1 VGRHR
6 GVRAEIA
13 GLKKSRLGMNSPK
26 QRERPRRLPTLA
38 SRLRASSEPLF
49 AWAVRCKKW
58 ITQKGSRRPVS
69 TTDTAADKA
78 VEEHG
83 TSTSHIAAWLAGLI
97 AVGTL
102 IRIPQLCH
110 GLNEMHAFR
119 QTQTTFVALEY
130 ARRGIN
136 LLHTPLPI
144 FGLNSDVPMEFPLVQ
159 AIAALLIRLGI
170 GPDSA
175 MRIVGLAGFQAAAI
189 LLSVLV
195 LRWHGR
201 LATIVVLALFEFSP
215 FGLAWGAAALIDFP
229 AVALSLGMVVGLD
242 AWFRTGSRT
251 GLLLGAMSAWSAF
264 LVKATTPPAWC
275 VLVLVSAATVYLTA
289 RSWSR
294 IITGLLAGPIPGV
307 AAGLWWAR
315 YADAVKSRNPLTQ
328 FLTSAKLQG
337 WNFGTLEQ
345 RLDPGAYEPALVRVG
360 SEIAGPLALGLILAV
375 LGIILAPT
383 KIERVRRGGWLA
395 TVAAAPLLF
404 FNLYRV
410 HNYYLIGILPAIIA
424 AVGIGIVA
432 VAQRIHASTALVAAA
447 GTALIVVGSAV
458 PQSDVLQWVTSPAP
472 DPGGQRIR
480 AATSASDLIL
490 VVGCDWNP
498 TTLYFADRR
507 GLMLR
512 DNNLDVW
519 KHQNI
524 NDYHYLFSCDQ
535 ALPVAKCLPPGY
547 TALPTSEPG
556 LWRITNS

>member
-1 VGRHR
+1 
-6 GVRAEIA
+6 
-13 GLKKSRLGMNSPK
+13 
-26 QRERPRRLPTLA
+26 
-38 SRLRASSEPLF
+38 
-49 AWAVRCKKW
+49 
-58 ITQKGSRRPVS
+58 VS

-78 VEEHG
+78 DEEH
-83 TSTSHIAAWLAGLI
+83 STSAGHAAVWLAGLI

-102 IRIPQLCH
+102 IRIPQLWH

-144 FGLNSDVPMEFPLVQ
+144 FGPNSDVPMECPLVQ
-159 AIAALLIRLGI
+159 AIAAVLIRLGV

-175 MRIVGLAGFQAAAI
+175 MRIVGLAGFQATAI

-195 LRWHGR
+195 LHWHGK
-201 LATIVVLALFEFSP
+201 LATVVVLALFEFSP

-229 AVALSLGMVVGLD
+229 AVAFSIGMVVGLD
-242 AWFRTGSRT
+242 AWFRTGSRIS
-251 GLLLGAMSAWSAF
+251 LLLGAMSGWLAF

-275 VLVLVSAATVYLTA
+275 VLVVASAATAYLTA
-289 RSWSR
+289 RSWNR
-294 IITGLLAGPIPGV
+294 IITGFLVGPIPGV
-307 AAGLWWAR
+307 AAGIWWTR

-328 FLTSAKLQG
+328 FLTSASLKD
-337 WNFGTLEQ
+337 WNFGTLNQ
-345 RLDPGAYEPALVRVG
+345 RFDPGAWVPIFLRVN
-360 SEIAGPLALGLILAV
+360 SEIAGPLALGLVLAV

-383 KIERVRRGGWLA
+383 RVEWIRRAGWLA
-395 TVAAAPLLF
+395 TAAAAPLLF
-404 FNLYRV
+404 FNLYHV
-410 HNYYLIGILPAIIA
+410 HNYYLIGIFPAIIA
-424 AVGIGIVA
+424 AVGVGIAA
-432 VAQRIHASTALVAAA
+432 VAQRIRANTALVAAA
-447 GTALIVVGSAV
+447 GTALILVGSAIT
-458 PQSDVLQWVTSPAP
+458 QSDLLQWIKSPAP
-472 DPGGQRIR
+472 DAGGERIR
-480 AATSASDLIL
+480 AATNTNDLIL

-524 NDYHYLFSCDQ
+524 NDYHYLFGCDQ
-535 ALPVAKCLPPGY
+535 ALPVAKYLPPGH
-547 TALPTSEPG
+547 TLVPTSEPG

>member
-1 VGRHR
+1 
-6 GVRAEIA
+6 
-13 GLKKSRLGMNSPK
+13 
-26 QRERPRRLPTLA
+26 
-38 SRLRASSEPLF
+38 
-49 AWAVRCKKW
+49 
-58 ITQKGSRRPVS
+58 VS

-83 TSTSHIAAWLAGLI
+83 TSTGRMAAWLAGLI

-102 IRIPQLCH
+102 IRIPQLWH

-159 AIAALLIRLGI
+159 AIAALLIRLSI

-175 MRIVGLAGFQAAAI
+175 MRIVGVAGFQAAAI

-201 LATIVVLALFEFSP
+201 LSAIVVMALFEFSP
-215 FGLAWGAAALIDFP
+215 FGLAWGAAALVDFP
-229 AVALSLGMVVGLD
+229 AVAFSLGMVVGLD
-242 AWFRTGSRT
+242 AWFRTGSRS
-251 GLLLGAMSAWSAF
+251 GLLLGAMSGWLAF

-275 VLVLVSAATVYLTA
+275 VLVAVSAATAYVTA

-294 IITGLLAGPIPGV
+294 IITGFLAGPIPGV
-307 AAGLWWAR
+307 VAGLWWTR

-328 FLTSAKLQG
+328 FLTSAKLKD
-337 WNFGTLEQ
+337 WNFGTLGQ
-345 RLDPGAYEPALVRVG
+345 RLDPGAWGPVLVRIG
-360 SEIAGPLALGLILAV
+360 SEIAGPLALGLVLAV
-375 LGIILAPT
+375 LGIILVPT
-383 KIERVRRGGWLA
+383 KVERARSAGWLA
-395 TVAAAPLLF
+395 TAAAAPMLF
-404 FNLYRV
+404 FNLYHV
-410 HNYYLIGILPAIIA
+410 HNYYLIGIFPAIVA
-424 AVGIGIVA
+424 AIGTGIVA
-432 VAQRIHASTALVAAA
+432 VAQRIRANTALVAAA
-447 GTALIVVGSAV
+447 GAALIVVGSAL
-458 PQSDVLQWVTSPAP
+458 PQSDMLQWVTSPAP
-472 DPGGQRIR
+472 DSGGERIR
-480 AATSASDLIL
+480 AATSADDLIL

-498 TTLYFADRR
+498 TTLYYADRR

-512 DNNLDVW
+512 NNNLDVW
-519 KHQNI
+519 KYENI

-535 ALPVAKCLPPGY
+535 ALPVAKYVPGGH
-547 TALPTSEPG
+547 TVIPTSEPG